1 MDRNKVIRLLSEANL
16 ELDKLQVELNP
27 ETPYE
32 IPNSDETRER
42 ILKAMD
48 YLEEVSIEVG
58 LMDKPNN

>member
-1 MDRNKVIRLLSEANL
+1 MDRNKIIRLLSEANL

-27 ETPYE
+27 KTPYE

-48 YLEEVSIEVG
+48 YLEELSIEVG

>member
-27 ETPYE
+27 KTPYE

>member
-1 MDRNKVIRLLSEANL
+1 MLVIYLTALVFIISVIALIWIARKLKKF
-16 ELDKLQVELNP
+16 DKEGN
-27 ETPYE
+27 YK
-32 IPNSDETRER
+32 SDR

>member
-1 MDRNKVIRLLSEANL
+1 MNRNKIIHLLSQANL

-27 ETPYE
+27 KTPYD
-32 IPNSDETRER
+32 IPNSEETRER

-48 YLEEVSIEVG
+48 YLEKLSIEVG